1 VARAKTNQT
10 KSSPAPVIAQAPPST
25 DSLVPRNE
33 KVALR
38 VARLIVRDIVERG
51 LVPGDALEAEAA
63 MLERFGISRA
73 SLREALRI
81 LETHGLITIKPGPGG
96 GPSVGAVSSR
106 DFGRTATLFFQ
117 VLRVDIGEVLEARL
131 VIEPVM
137 AGLAAQRKDPE
148 LIEQLQENVRA
159 HQTAADDA
167 TWLRVTQEFHALVCG
182 MSGNQL
188 LNLLALALKD
198 IYTDR
203 VSEFAFPEES
213 RDHVRKTHAEIAD
226 AISEGDAET
235 AARLMR
241 EHMAT
246 LAEFFEER
254 HPGLMAEL
262 VDWR

>member
-1 VARAKTNQT
+1 MARAKNDQT
-10 KSSPAPVIAQAPPST
+10 DGGTRVQPPPSR

-51 LVPGDALEAEAA
+51 LVRGDALEAEAR

-96 GPSVGAVSSR
+96 GPSVGTADSR
-106 DFGRTATLFFQ
+106 DFGRMATLYFQ
-117 VLRVDIGEVLEARL
+117 VLGVDLGSVIEARL

-137 AGLAAQRKDPE
+137 AGLAAERKDPE
-148 LIEQLQENVRA
+148 LIGQLQANIEA
-159 HQTAADDA
+159 HQTADDDA
-167 TWLRVTQEFHALVCG
+167 TWLRVTQEFHAMVCG
-182 MSGNQL
+182 MSGNPL
-188 LNLLALALKD
+188 LNLLARSLKD

-203 VSEFAFPEES
+203 VAGFVFPEEN

-226 AISEGDAET
+226 AIVDGDAET
-235 AARLMR
+235 AERLMR
-241 EHMAT
+241 DHMAT

-254 HPGLMAEL
+254 HPGLMDEL